1 MIKSSDYL
9 KSSLRNI
16 EKYIFLF
23 NNFSCKIPL
32 QSNKCLNSY
41 W

>member
-9 KSSLRNI
+9 KSSLTNI

-23 NNFSCKIPL
+23 NNFSCKIPQ
-32 QSNKCLNSY
+32 QSKWLNS
-41 W
+41 